1 MAFGRLD
8 DHDEPMAE
16 MNVIPLVDVMLVL
29 LVVFIVAA
37 PVITHSVTLDLPKAS
52 SERQKADPDAV
63 TLSLDAEG
71 QLYLD
76 DRPIAAGRLES
87 VLTQAHRDNDGL
99 VVYLRAD
106 ESVPYRRVARAMAT
120 VKTAGIE
127 RLGFISEPEAP

>member
-1 MAFGRLD
+1 MSFGRLG

-29 LVVFIVAA
+29 LVVFIVTA

-52 SERQKADPDAV
+52 SERQDENPESV

-76 DRPIAAGRLES
+76 NEPVSRARLES
-87 VLTQAHRDNDGL
+87 VLTQARRDNAEL

-106 ESVPYRRVARAMAT
+106 ESVPYRQVARAMAT

-127 RLGFISEPEAP
+127 RLGFVSQPED

>member
-52 SERQKADPDAV
+52 SERQDEDPEAV
-63 TLSLDAEG
+63 TLSLDSQG

-76 DRPIAAGRLES
+76 DKPVSQDRLKS
-87 VLTQAHRDNDGL
+87 VLIQARRDNDEL

-106 ESVPYRRVARAMAT
+106 ESVPYRLVARAMAS

-127 RLGFISEPEAP
+127 RLGFVSEPETP

>member
-52 SERQKADPDAV
+52 SERQAEDPESV
-63 TLSLDAEG
+63 TLSLDDQG

-76 DRPIAAGRLES
+76 DKPVSEQRLES
-87 VLTQAHRDNDGL
+87 VLVQARRDNDEL

-106 ESVPYRRVARAMAT
+106 QSVPYRLVARAMAT

-127 RLGFISEPEAP
+127 RLGFVSEPETP

>member
-52 SERQKADPDAV
+52 SDRQAEDSESV
-63 TLSLDAEG
+63 TLSLDSEG

-76 DRPIAAGRLES
+76 DKPVSEQRLES
-87 VLTQAHRDNDGL
+87 VLVQSRRDNDQL

-106 ESVPYRRVARAMAT
+106 ESVPYRLVARAMAT

-127 RLGFISEPEAP
+127 RLGFVSEPETP

>member
-52 SERQKADPDAV
+52 SERQDEDPESV
-63 TLSLDAEG
+63 TLSLDDKG

-76 DRPIAAGRLES
+76 DKPVSEQRLES
-87 VLTQAHRDNDGL
+87 VLIQARRDNDEL

-106 ESVPYRRVARAMAT
+106 ESVPYRLVARAMAT

-127 RLGFISEPEAP
+127 RLGFVSEPETP

>member
-52 SERQKADPDAV
+52 SERQDEDPESV
-63 TLSLDAEG
+63 TLSLDGQG

-76 DRPIAAGRLES
+76 DQPVSQDRLKS
-87 VLTQAHRDNDGL
+87 VLIQARRDNDEL

-106 ESVPYRRVARAMAT
+106 ESVPYRLVARAMAS

-127 RLGFISEPEAP
+127 RLGFVSEPETP

>member
-37 PVITHSVTLDLPKAS
+37 PVITHSVTLDLPEAS
-52 SERQKADPDAV
+52 SERQEEDPESV
-63 TLSLDAEG
+63 TLSLDGEG

-76 DRPIAAGRLES
+76 DKPVSEQRLES
-87 VLTQAHRDNDGL
+87 VLVQARRDNDEL

-106 ESVPYRRVARAMAT
+106 ESVPYRLVARAMAT
-120 VKTAGIE
+120 VKTSGIE
-127 RLGFISEPEAP
+127 RLGFVSEPDTP

>member
-52 SERQKADPDAV
+52 SERQADDPESV
-63 TLSLDAEG
+63 TLSLDKAG

-76 DRPIAAGRLES
+76 DKPVSQQRLES
-87 VLTQAHRDNDGL
+87 VLIQARRDNDDL

-106 ESVPYRRVARAMAT
+106 QSVPYRLIARAMAT

-127 RLGFISEPEAP
+127 RLGFVSEPDTP

>member
-52 SERQKADPDAV
+52 SERQAENPEAV
-63 TLSLDAEG
+63 TLSLDSEG

-76 DRPIAAGRLES
+76 DKPVSERRLES
-87 VLTQAHRDNDGL
+87 VLIQARRDNDEL

-106 ESVPYRRVARAMAT
+106 ESVPYRLIARAMAT

-127 RLGFISEPEAP
+127 RLGFVSEPQTP

>member
-52 SERQKADPDAV
+52 SERQDEDPEAV
-63 TLSLDAEG
+63 TLSLDSQG

-76 DRPIAAGRLES
+76 DKPVSEQRLES
-87 VLTQAHRDNDGL
+87 VLVQARRDNDEL

-106 ESVPYRRVARAMAT
+106 ESVPYRLVARAMAS

-127 RLGFISEPEAP
+127 RLGFVSEPETP

>member
-1 MAFGRLD
+1 MSFGRLG

-16 MNVIPLVDVMLVL
+16 INVIPLVDVMLVL
-29 LVVFIVAA
+29 LVVFIVTA

-52 SERQKADPDAV
+52 SEPREQDPESV
-63 TLSLDAEG
+63 TLSLDAGG

-76 DRPIAAGRLES
+76 DEAVSRDQLETA
-87 VLTQAHRDNDGL
+87 LTQARRDNAEI

-120 VKTAGIE
+120 VRNAGVE
-127 RLGFISEPEAP
+127 RLGFVSDPEN

>member
-52 SERQKADPDAV
+52 SERQDEDPESV
-63 TLSLDAEG
+63 TLSLDGEG
-71 QLYLD
+71 KLYLD
-76 DRPIAAGRLES
+76 DKPLSESRLES
-87 VLTQAHRDNDGL
+87 VLTQARRDNDDL

-106 ESVPYRRVARAMAT
+106 ESVPYRKVARAMAT

-127 RLGFISEPEAP
+127 RLGFVSEPETP

>member
-52 SERQKADPDAV
+52 SERQKEDPEAV
-63 TLSLDAEG
+63 TLSLDAGG

-76 DRPIAAGRLES
+76 DRPVSPARLEH
-87 VLTQAHRDNDGL
+87 VLVQARRDNDEL
-99 VVYLRAD
+99 LVYLRAD
-106 ESVPYRRVARAMAT
+106 ESVPYRLVARAMAT

-127 RLGFISEPEAP
+127 RLGFVSEPEAP

>member
-52 SERQKADPDAV
+52 SERQDEDPESV
-63 TLSLDAEG
+63 TLSLDDKG

-76 DRPIAAGRLES
+76 DKPVSEQRLES
-87 VLTQAHRDNDGL
+87 VLIQARRDNDEL

-106 ESVPYRRVARAMAT
+106 ESVPYRKVARAMAT

-127 RLGFISEPEAP
+127 RLGFVSEPETP

>member
-52 SERQKADPDAV
+52 SERQDEDPESV
-63 TLSLDAEG
+63 TLSLDNKG

-76 DRPIAAGRLES
+76 DKPLSESRLES
-87 VLTQAHRDNDGL
+87 VLTQARRDNDDL

-106 ESVPYRRVARAMAT
+106 ESVPYRKVARAMAT

-127 RLGFISEPEAP
+127 RLGFVSEPETP

>member
-52 SERQKADPDAV
+52 SDRQTEDPESV
-63 TLSLDAEG
+63 TLSLDGEG
-71 QLYLD
+71 RLYLD
-76 DRPIAAGRLES
+76 DEPVSESRLES
-87 VLTQAHRDNDGL
+87 VLIQARRDSDEL

-106 ESVPYRRVARAMAT
+106 ESVPYRLVARAMAT

-127 RLGFISEPEAP
+127 RLGFVSEPETP